1 MTSPIIKV
9 LSYNIHKGFSPSNRR
24 FVLQGIREGIR
35 STGADVVFLQEVVGQ
50 NHNHSRTVE
59 EWPDSSQF
67 EFLADEVW
75 PHYAYGKN
83 AVYSTGHHGNAILSA
98 FPIAS
103 WQNYDISTNLLESRG
118 LLHASLAL
126 PGTGRSIDC
135 FCVHMS
141 LFHRGRTKQLE
152 HIAQK
157 IMHRVGPTAP
167 FVLAGDFND
176 WRHAAS
182 NALADLLGA
191 SEAFQVTD
199 GRPARTYPAEIP
211 ILRLD
216 RIYSRGLLVHRAEKL
231 RGEKWRRLSDHVA
244 LYAELEIKI

>member
-1 MTSPIIKV
+1 MTAPVIKV
-9 LSYNIHKGFSPSNRR
+9 LSYNIHKGFSPSNSK

-35 STGADVVFLQEVVGQ
+35 STSADIVFLQEVVGQ
-50 NHNHSRTVE
+50 NHNHSRNVE

-75 PHYAYGKN
+75 THYAYGKN
-83 AVYSTGHHGNAILSA
+83 SVYSAGHHGNAILSS

-103 WQNYDISTNLLESRG
+103 WQNYDISTNPLECRG

-141 LFHRGRTKQLE
+141 LFHRGRIKQLE
-152 HIAQK
+152 LIAQR
-157 IMHRVGPTAP
+157 IIQRVGSTGP

-176 WRHAAS
+176 WRHAATD
-182 NALADLLGA
+182 ALSDLLGA
-191 SEAFQVTD
+191 CEAFQVAN
-199 GRPARTYPAEIP
+199 GSPARTYPAEFP

-216 RIYSRGLLVHRAEKL
+216 RIYFRGLTVRHAERL
-231 RGEKWRRLSDHVA
+231 RGAKWRRLSDHAA
-244 LYAELEIKI
+244 LYAELEFKN